1 MNDKEMLQ
9 KIKNVRT
16 AVKEIYGNVNTIT
29 YHIYMVDWLIEQA
42 EKAEWLRQNL
52 LQSQKEI
59 EWLLQRIDRCKE
71 QLKEAQEQVEYFEM
85 KYENTGAVFNRQYM
99 REKIE
104 RYEKVLKEMIEAKDL
119 ADWLSQNEWATEAD
133 YFITKAREALEE
145 KE

>member
-1 MNDKEMLQ
+1 MSYERASEYM
-9 KIKNVRT
+9 
-16 AVKEIYGNVNTIT
+16 EIAS
-29 YHIYMVDWLIEQA
+29 E
-42 EKAEWLRQNL
+42 
-52 LQSQKEI
+52 
-59 EWLLQRIDRCKE
+59 CKE
-71 QLKEAQEQVEYFEM
+71 KVLSAFHKLNMEYLKLLDEFEQMKERIIEMEM

-104 RYEKVLKEMIEAKDL
+104 RYEKALREMIDANDL